1 MSNASRE
8 LAPAIMVQCDAWRLP
23 RDAWRL
29 PRDAWRLPRAAWRLH
44 RAAWR
49 LPRDAW
55 RLPRGR
61 PYRQPQLLGIAP
73 TSLEYHKKAAQ
84 KGGLTCFFIGGLRK
98 TVCL

>member
-8 LAPAIMVQCDAWRLP
+8 LAPAIMIQCDAWRLP
-23 RDAWRL
+23 RA
-29 PRDAWRLPRAAWRLH
+29 
-44 RAAWR
+44 
-49 LPRDAW
+49 AW

-98 TVCL
+98 TFCL

>member
-8 LAPAIMVQCDAWRLP
+8 LAPAIMIQCDAWRLP
-23 RDAWRL
+23 RA
-29 PRDAWRLPRAAWRLH
+29 
-44 RAAWR
+44 
-49 LPRDAW
+49 AW

>member
-8 LAPAIMVQCDAWRLP
+8 LAPAIMIQC
-23 RDAWRL
+23 
-29 PRDAWRLPRAAWRLH
+29 DAWRLPRAAWRLP
-44 RAAWR
+44 RA
-49 LPRDAW
+49 AW

-73 TSLEYHKKAAQ
+73 TSLEYHKKAAL

>member
-8 LAPAIMVQCDAWRLP
+8 LAPAIMIQC
-23 RDAWRL
+23 
-29 PRDAWRLPRAAWRLH
+29 DAWRLPRAAWRLP

-49 LPRDAW
+49 LPRAAW

-61 PYRQPQLLGIAP
+61 SYRQPQLLGIAP

-98 TVCL
+98 TVCLRTGGLSLSFFL

>member
-8 LAPAIMVQCDAWRLP
+8 LAPAIMIQC
-23 RDAWRL
+23 
-29 PRDAWRLPRAAWRLH
+29 DAWRLPRAAWRL
-44 RAAWR
+44 
-49 LPRDAW
+49 PR
-55 RLPRGR
+55 RR

>member
-8 LAPAIMVQCDAWRLP
+8 LAPAIMVQCD
-23 RDAWRL
+23 
-29 PRDAWRLPRAAWRLH
+29 
-44 RAAWR
+44 AWR

-84 KGGLTCFFIGGLRK
+84 KGGYKRVRIFFSLAELGTKFL
-98 TVCL
+98 